1 MTSFNQTDNHAM
13 KKAENLL
20 EEFITELDQMSSNG
34 VVKHPDMARISD
46 LRENY
51 IGQCAARQQEWL
63 AEQIDLI
70 LASKIHYFEQ
80 ERKLSISELTE
91 SRIMDTIKAYVL
103 SLKDRAPKYI
113 GMIVSARWINP
124 LNWAKTFLQPAVANS
139 ILTFSVVMNPPS
151 IEQDKHAVVPGH
163 SINRPS
169 SEIIMPAVNR
179 SYADMLTVK
188 PYDDKNLNIVHQP
201 EQKKNAVAARSSGT
215 GNLSVELNYGNSR
228 DEHPVLNKTENQ
240 ITKQVTN
247 ESGVVRASKN
257 PPSGPIRPQSEIQY
271 AFYLNDQRLKNCF
284 PVNPRQTVQQK
295 VRVSVRFEI
304 TPAGKPKNIQFTDK
318 SLNRNVAERLSLQI
332 TQMRFSQ
339 VENSLGDQQVL
350 HTLFF

>member
-1 MTSFNQTDNHAM
+1 M

-20 EEFITELDQMSSNG
+20 EEFIAELDQMSSNG

-70 LASKIHYFEQ
+70 LSSKINYFDL
-80 ERKLSISELTE
+80 ERKLSISELAE
-91 SRIMDTIKAYVL
+91 SRILESIKSYVL
-103 SLKDRAPKYI
+103 SLRDRAPKYI
-113 GMIVSARWINP
+113 GMILSMRWINP
-124 LNWAKTFLQPAVANS
+124 VNWAKSFIQPAVANS
-139 ILTFSVVMNPPS
+139 ILTFSVVMNPPA

-163 SINRPS
+163 TFNRPS

-188 PYDDKNLNIVHQP
+188 PYEDKNLNIVHQP
-201 EQKKNAVAARSSGT
+201 EQKKNAVVTRSSGK
-215 GNLSVELNYGNSR
+215 GNLNVELTYGNTR
-228 DEHPVLNKTENQ
+228 DEHPILNQTENR
-240 ITKQVTN
+240 ITKPVTN
-247 ESGVVRASKN
+247 ESGVVRVSKN
-257 PPSGPIRPQSEIQY
+257 PSSGPIRPQSEIQY

-318 SLNRNVAERLSLQI
+318 SLNRSIAERLSLQI
-332 TQMRFSQ
+332 AQMRFSQ
-339 VENSLGDQQVL
+339 VESNLGDQQVL